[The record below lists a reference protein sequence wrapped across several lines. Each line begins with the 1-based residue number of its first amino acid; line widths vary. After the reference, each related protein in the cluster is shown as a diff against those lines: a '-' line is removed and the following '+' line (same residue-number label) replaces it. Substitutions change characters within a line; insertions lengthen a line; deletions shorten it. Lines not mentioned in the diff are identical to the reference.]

1 MANAKGEACAK
12 VDPRAKS
19 EVRATFILRV
29 RLALVSVT
37 LRNESGCSLI
47 PEDGCSLLKNKRGK
61 SKQRTPTIK
70 DGLFSLT

>member
-12 VDPRAKS
+12 VDPCAKS

-37 LRNESGCSLI
+37 L
-47 PEDGCSLLKNKRGK
+47 
-61 SKQRTPTIK
+61 
-70 DGLFSLT
+70 

>member
-19 EVRATFILRV
+19 EVRATFLLRV

-37 LRNESGCSLI
+37 L
-47 PEDGCSLLKNKRGK
+47 
-61 SKQRTPTIK
+61 
-70 DGLFSLT
+70 